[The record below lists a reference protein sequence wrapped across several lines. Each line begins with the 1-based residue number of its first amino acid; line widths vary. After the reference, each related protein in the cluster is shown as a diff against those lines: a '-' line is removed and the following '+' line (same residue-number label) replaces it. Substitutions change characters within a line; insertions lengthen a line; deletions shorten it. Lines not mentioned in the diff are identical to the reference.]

1 VSLHRNCILDQE
13 LALWS
18 PFLILSVIKAQVH
31 PTPTIDA
38 PKGDSFAACWYAA
51 FAMLFAVLTLA

>member
-1 VSLHRNCILDQE
+1 LDQE